1 MHSKTDELRLRLFDF
16 SLKIITLKRKLIQY
30 KEFDLASQL
39 FRSATSI
46 GANYEEAC
54 VAVSKPDF
62 IAKTCISSK
71 EASETVYWLKLIE
84 KSSEFDIDVN
94 HILIEAL
101 EIKKIFRSIVKS
113 AQSNPTKRT

>member
-1 MHSKTDELRLRLFDF
+1 MYNKTDELRSRLFNF

-62 IAKTCISSK
+62 ISKTCISSK
-71 EASETVYWLKLIE
+71 EAAETVYWLKLIE

-94 HILIEAL
+94 HVLEEAQ